1 MQPKRS
7 MTVIGGQEETDNSKR
22 QIFCAI
28 LFKWCFL
35 DSFLFDWT
43 LDNYPS
49 EPWRKVRT
57 KDDVNCTW
65 NKFFWN
71 GVGQVLTKRKKL
83 RRGEGRTGPKGGATK
98 DGRLFSK
105 PLSIIFGGNEPCQVV
120 YAHCQIF
127 EGGFSLWHH
136 LDHFPSKINIHQ

>member
-120 YAHCQIF
+120 YGMPIAKYSKVDFPFGITLIIF
-127 EGGFSLWHH
+127 
-136 LDHFPSKINIHQ
+136 PQK